1 MGCTASSQSRTT
13 AQSPA
18 IQTAN
23 AANVSPKNDPTPA
36 DVNPKQEN
44 QVQPLAASSAPE
56 QPAKPGTTY
65 NILHMR
71 NIYVIIY
78 HKPRRFSFENR
89 I

>member
-36 DVNPKQEN
+36 DPKQEN

-56 QPAKPGTTY
+56 QPAKPGTIY
-65 NILHMR
+65 NIPRMR